1 MFKLFNYILEVNSLE
16 IFGLSIVVLLKLIL
30 IDIVLS
36 GDNAVVIAMAARNVP
51 KENQKKAIFWGTF
64 GAIALRLIFAAVI
77 VHILDIPYL
86 TLVGGLLLIYI
97 AIKLLVGDEGSHKEG
112 GTTVWSAIKTIII
125 ADAVMSLDNVLAL
138 AGAAHGSF
146 FAIFIGVLV
155 SIPIIVFASQ
165 LILKGMEKFPI
176 IVYIGSGILAWTAG
190 GMIVEEPAL
199 EKVMLNDFHFLVPTA
214 ITVLSLGI
222 GYLLSKRKVKL
233 ES

>member
-1 MFKLFNYILEVNSLE
+1 MEL
-16 IFGLSIVVLLKLIL
+16 FGLSIIVLLKLIL

-51 KENQKKAIFWGTF
+51 EVNQKKAIFWGTF
-64 GAIALRLIFAAVI
+64 GAVALRLIFAAVI
-77 VHILDIPYL
+77 IHVLNIPYL
-86 TLVGGLLLIYI
+86 TLAGGLLLIYI
-97 AIKLLVGDEGSHKEG
+97 AIKLLSGGEDGHKEG
-112 GTTVWSAIKTIII
+112 GTTVWSAVKTIII

-176 IVYIGSGILAWTAG
+176 IVYIGTGILAWTAG

-214 ITVLSLGI
+214 ITVLSLGV

>member
-1 MFKLFNYILEVNSLE
+1 VNSLE

-86 TLVGGLLLIYI
+86 TFVGGLLLIYI

-146 FAIFIGVLV
+146 VAILIGVLV

-176 IVYIGSGILAWTAG
+176 IAYIGSGILAWTAG

-199 EKVMLNDFHFLVPTA
+199 EKVMLNDFHFLIPTA

>member
-51 KENQKKAIFWGTF
+51 KENQKKAIFLGTF

-138 AGAAHGSF
+138 AGAAHGNF

-199 EKVMLNDFHFLVPTA
+199 EKVMLSDFHFLVPTA